1 MIGGFE
7 LEWAAVAVAVAAGLA
22 GLVRGFSGF
31 GSAMVFMPIAALS
44 VTPEAALVLLFL
56 IGTPAQIPILVKSV
70 RLCTWREVAPLA
82 LGATVTVPLG
92 VKLLLVLDPD
102 VMRLVISLL
111 VLVLVAALAS
121 GWRYTA
127 KPRPATTALIGG
139 GAGLG
144 GGMAGLY
151 GPVIV
156 LFWLGGQSEAPTV
169 RANLFAFF
177 GVLSIIEAVT
187 FLANGMITWERIG
200 GALILLPIFGIAV
213 WAGSKLFTFASG
225 DTFRRIALALCALSA
240 IVGLVR

>member
-7 LEWAAVAVAVAAGLA
+7 LGWAAVAVAVAAGLA
-22 GLVRGFSGF
+22 GLVRGFAGF

-44 VTPEAALVLLFL
+44 TNPETALVLLFL

-102 VMRLVISLL
+102 LMRLIISIL
-111 VLVLVAALAS
+111 VLILVAALAS

-127 KPRPATTALIGG
+127 RPRPAATALIGG
-139 GAGLG
+139 AAGLG

-177 GVLSIIEAVT
+177 GVLSVIETAT
-187 FLANGMITWERIG
+187 FLLNGMITWDRIG
-200 GALILLPIFGIAV
+200 AGLALLPIFGLAV
-213 WAGSKLFTFASG
+213 WAGSRLFTLATG
-225 DTFRRIALALCALSA
+225 AIFRRIALALCAISA
-240 IVGLVR
+240 MVGLVR